1 MKSAAEINA
10 ALSQFVGTEGYRYN
24 SVARASS
31 VVYTEGIRALTDL
44 CQCWWLMDAICSH
57 QPQCRR
63 DPMLNQIQFWTLSV
77 KDNSAVLICERD
89 EGDIAI
95 RQNIEY
101 TDFPLPSI
109 RIWLEAGA
117 AIIDGTERSVMV
129 AMLPSER

>member
-1 MKSAAEINA
+1 M
-10 ALSQFVGTEGYRYN
+10 L
-24 SVARASS
+24 
-31 VVYTEGIRALTDL
+31 
-44 CQCWWLMDAICSH
+44 
-57 QPQCRR
+57 R
-63 DPMLNQIQFWTLSV
+63 DMQFWTLSV
-77 KDNSAVLICERD
+77 KDNSAALICERD
-89 EGDIAI
+89 EGDIVI